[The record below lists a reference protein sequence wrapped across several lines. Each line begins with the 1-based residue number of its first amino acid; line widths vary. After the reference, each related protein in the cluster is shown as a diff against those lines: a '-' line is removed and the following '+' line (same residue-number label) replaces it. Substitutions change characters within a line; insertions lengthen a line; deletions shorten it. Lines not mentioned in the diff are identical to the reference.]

1 MFNKNPKNLSYLFSV
16 AFHVILL
23 LVFMFVKFSV
33 DTDYSEYVTIGFG
46 SGLSMG
52 SPGPVG
58 VDPKTEKDILKEEKQ
73 PVKKE
78 EQKKVELPET
88 KNKDE
93 ENLIT
98 PAEKKKNKETTEAD
112 KVKPINEKDNKT
124 KGSELAGEGEGGF
137 GFEIDFG
144 GKGTRKIYSY
154 NLPEY
159 PEGVSKEIDV
169 KLRFT
174 ILPDGTVGKIFP
186 LIKADARLELAS
198 INSLRQWRF
207 EPLPRNAKQIE
218 QTVVI
223 IFPYRLQ

>member
-78 EQKKVELPET
+78 EQKKLSCL
-88 KNKDE
+88 KQ
-93 ENLIT
+93 
-98 PAEKKKNKETTEAD
+98 
-112 KVKPINEKDNKT
+112 KT
-124 KGSELAGEGEGGF
+124 RM
-137 GFEIDFG
+137 
-144 GKGTRKIYSY
+144 RKI
-154 NLPEY
+154 
-159 PEGVSKEIDV
+159 
-169 KLRFT
+169 
-174 ILPDGTVGKIFP
+174 
-186 LIKADARLELAS
+186 
-198 INSLRQWRF
+198 
-207 EPLPRNAKQIE
+207 
-218 QTVVI
+218 
-223 IFPYRLQ
+223 

>member
-1 MFNKNPKNLSYLFSV
+1 MFYNNPKNISYLFSV
-16 AFHVILL
+16 AFHILL
-23 LVFMFVKFSV
+23 LLIFMLINFSV
-33 DTDYSEYVTIGFG
+33 DIDDSEYVTIGFG

-58 VDPKTEKDILKEEKQ
+58 VDQKTEKDILKEEKQ

-93 ENLIT
+93 ENIIT
-98 PAEKKKNKETTEAD
+98 PADKKKNKETSDAD
-112 KVKPINEKDNKT
+112 NVKPISAKDNKT

-186 LIKADARLELAS
+186 LIKADARLELTS